1 MSSRTAS
8 RLIPLL
14 LLLATCDGPRAPAPP
29 ARPPGASTRPAPA
42 RPERVALR
50 VDTGEAE
57 AVLAL
62 VDQAARGSTTDAAWG
77 RLFDSEGYRRL
88 DARERSMQR
97 SFDRDDMRAFV
108 LSAKLAAR
116 APSLRAALAGWAP
129 LDLEGAAGRVLPY
142 LPDEARIAATVFP
155 VIKPR
160 DNSFVYFGE
169 GIEPSIFVYIDP
181 AQTPAQLASVIAHEL
196 HHIGFASLPE
206 VTCRAPRPVCSART
220 WAGAFGE
227 GFAMLAA
234 AGGPGVHPHAA
245 SPADV
250 RARWDRDV
258 ARFDDNL
265 ILVQDFLRAVLA
277 GELDEAATQKR
288 AMELFGVQGPWYT
301 VGWTMAVAI
310 ERCLGRADLVRTM
323 RRPWTVLG
331 RFNLAVERCR
341 TSTGR
346 RLATWDRGLVDRLDR
361 E

>member
-1 MSSRTAS
+1 MSSRSAAS
-8 RLIPLL
+8 RLVPLL
-14 LLLATCDGPRAPAPP
+14 PLLATCGDPPAPISPPVASSQPGP
-29 ARPPGASTRPAPA
+29 ARSK
-42 RPERVALR
+42 RVSLR
-50 VDTGEAE
+50 IDTGEAE

-62 VDQAARGSTTDAAWG
+62 VDQAARGSTTDADWG

-88 DARERSMQR
+88 EARERSMQR
-97 SFDRDDMRAFV
+97 PFDREGLRAFV
-108 LSAKLAAR
+108 LSAELAAR
-116 APSLRAALAGWAP
+116 APSLRAALAGWAA
-129 LDLEGAAGRVLPY
+129 LDLEAAAGRVLPY

-160 DNSFVYFGE
+160 ENSFVYFGE

-181 AQTPAQLASVIAHEL
+181 ARTPAQLASVIAHEL
-196 HHIGFASLPE
+196 HHIGFASTPE
-206 VTCRAPRPVCSART
+206 VTCRAAAPVCSART

-234 AGGPGVHPHAA
+234 AGGPDVHPHAA
-245 SPADV
+245 SLADV

-258 ARFDDNL
+258 AHFDENL

-288 AMELFGVQGPWYT
+288 AMEFFGVQGPWYT
-301 VGWTMAVAI
+301 VGWTMAVTI

-331 RFNLAVERCR
+331 RFNLSVERCPA
-341 TSTGR
+341 SSGR
-346 RLATWDRGLVDRLDR
+346 RPATWDRGLVDQLDR

>member
-1 MSSRTAS
+1 MSLRSTAV
-8 RLIPLL
+8 RLVPLL
-14 LLLATCDGPRAPAPP
+14 LLLATCAAPP
-29 ARPPGASTRPAPA
+29 ARPAASSRPGPASAP
-42 RPERVALR
+42 RVSLR

-62 VDQAARGSTTDAAWG
+62 VDQAARGSATDTGWR

-88 DARERSMQR
+88 EARERSMQR
-97 SFDRDDMRAFV
+97 PFDRDQLRAFV
-108 LSAKLAAR
+108 LSAELAAR
-116 APSLRAALAGWAP
+116 APSLRSALAGWAA
-129 LDLEGAAGRVLPY
+129 LDLDGAAARVLPY

-196 HHIGFASLPE
+196 HHIGTASLPS
-206 VTCRAPRPVCSART
+206 VTCSAPVAVCGART
-220 WAGAFGE
+220 WTGAFAE

-234 AGGPGVHPHAA
+234 AGGPDVHPHAA

-258 ARFDDNL
+258 ARFDDDL
-265 ILVQDFLRAVLA
+265 VLVQDFLRAVLA
-277 GELDEAATQKR
+277 GELDEASAQKR
-288 AMELFGVQGPWYT
+288 AMEFFGVQGPWYT
-301 VGWTMAVAI
+301 VGWSMAVAI

-331 RFNLAVERCR
+331 RFNLAVERCPA
-341 TSTGR
+341 SSGR
-346 RLATWDRGLVDRLDR
+346 RPATWDRGLVDQLDR
-361 E
+361 D